1 MKRIYSILMGISILA
16 VGGGLVTSC
25 NSSDNSDFSSDPN
38 YKGPTFVSLTLPDT
52 TRIEK
57 ENFIAR
63 LDVNGEFTL
72 LLDRIDNGNEKFEF
86 KVLRFQEGNFP
97 TNLNPMTY
105 LLRTGE
111 GSYDAFSS
119 LDMMDPK
126 KNNGMI
132 KITKIDKE
140 AMLVSGSYSSL
151 VNPSPTNTALLRSF
165 NISGEFKNIPYK
177 RVGVQSEFGFV
188 YATLDNREMK
198 DLLVISNPKGDIQK
212 GRAVIKAESSS
223 LRKRIIEISF
233 PKEAGVGAYGYDQ
246 VDVVYTSE
254 NGVKYYSDAAAKD
267 LVGSSF
273 RIESMES
280 NIVTNR
286 TTFIGKFLFKLKSKE
301 GSVITL
307 EFGDFNA
314 RLLMKESVTTP
325 NPDPGTGGPIEL

>member
-1 MKRIYSILMGISILA
+1 MKRIYSILMGISILT
-16 VGGGLVTSC
+16 VGGGLVASC
-25 NSSDNSDFSSDPN
+25 SSSDNSDFSSDPN

-57 ENFIAR
+57 ENFIAK

-72 LLDRIDNGNEKFEF
+72 LLDWIDEGNEKFEF

-105 LLRTGE
+105 LLKTGE

-119 LDMMDPK
+119 LDMLDPK

-140 AMLVSGSYSSL
+140 AMLVSGSYNSL
-151 VNPSPTNTALLRSF
+151 VNPYPTNTALLRSF

-198 DLLVISNPKGDIQK
+198 DLLVVSNPQGDIQNGK
-212 GRAVIKAESSS
+212 VVLKAESSS

-233 PKEAGVGAYGYDQ
+233 PKEAVVGAYGYDD

-254 NGVKYYSDAAAKD
+254 NGVKYYADAEAKD
-267 LVGSSF
+267 LGGSSF
-273 RIESMES
+273 KIETIESSGIQE
-280 NIVTNR
+280 R
-286 TTFIGKFLFKLKSKE
+286 TIFTGKFLFKLKSKD
-301 GSVITL
+301 GNVITL
-307 EFGDFNA
+307 EFGDFSANL
-314 RLLMKESVTTP
+314 RMKESIVT
-325 NPDPGTGGPIEL
+325 PGPGDGNGPIEL